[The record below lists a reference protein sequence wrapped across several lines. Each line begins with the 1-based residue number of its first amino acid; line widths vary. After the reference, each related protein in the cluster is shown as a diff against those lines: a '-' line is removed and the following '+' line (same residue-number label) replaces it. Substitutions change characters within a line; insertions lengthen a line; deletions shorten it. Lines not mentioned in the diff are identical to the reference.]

1 MATGRGGGITE
12 GDDGVDVGGLQGC
25 REFGEPF
32 GSPFAGADIEFEVA
46 SLEKTVRRQSF
57 QDAVTALVHRGDSAG
72 REQSDPIGF
81 ARLLRARAE
90 RPKEGATDDRDELA
104 PTHAMFRPE

>member
-1 MATGRGGGITE
+1 MP
-12 GDDGVDVGGLQGC
+12 L
-25 REFGEPF
+25 

-57 QDAVTALVHRGDSAG
+57 QDAVTALVHRGDDTAS

-81 ARLLRARAE
+81 ARLLRACGA
-90 RPKEGATDDRDELA
+90 RPKQGATDDGEKLA